1 MIKSSDLSWIVV
13 SDIKKARKFFTEVIG
28 LKESSFNDDFGW
40 IELQGS
46 EGGAYIGVAQE
57 GAEKEMQLGKG
68 AVITLTV
75 DNIEKTRKE
84 FQKKKVK
91 LIGDLVDVPGYAK
104 MQLFSDL
111 DGNMFQLIEIID

>member
-13 SDIKKARKFFTEVIG
+13 SDIKKARKFFTEVLG

-40 IELQGS
+40 LELQGA